1 MTKTKSKT
9 AKLDAKVIAKN
20 AQAYADKHI
29 LPNLVELGTSEA
41 SCTSLHSELIKRI
54 ALMQHRVDGTR
65 VTYAFIKE
73 LVKREFNQNLVA
85 KARKLIKY
93 IVDELDYPTA
103 SGKIGRLKWSTLA
116 RASFNAGGA
125 YARIARHE
133 AEAKAK
139 IRDNHASLIT
149 KFQAD
154 GKNELQAQRDAAFT
168 MAQVKEGDAEAI
180 QTLDMAIAKH
190 SAPVDAAESGLT
202 WLQFANWLKR
212 RDAIET
218 VTLLR
223 ALADEIE
230 REHNELEAKRKDAE
244 RQSLEDIR
252 RESRTVKPAPKPK
265 SGKGKSVKP
274 TARDRQIAAQAT
286 KQAQAA

>member
-1 MTKTKSKT
+1 M
-9 AKLDAKVIAKN
+9 
-20 AQAYADKHI
+20 
-29 LPNLVELGTSEA
+29 
-41 SCTSLHSELIKRI
+41 
-54 ALMQHRVDGTR
+54 
-65 VTYAFIKE
+65 
-73 LVKREFNQNLVA
+73 
-85 KARKLIKY
+85 IKY

-190 SAPVDAAESGLT
+190 SAPDRCRRVWPDVAAIRQL
-202 WLQFANWLKR
+202 A
-212 RDAIET
+212 ET
-218 VTLLR
+218 
-223 ALADEIE
+223 
-230 REHNELEAKRKDAE
+230 
-244 RQSLEDIR
+244 
-252 RESRTVKPAPKPK
+252 P
-265 SGKGKSVKP
+265 G
-274 TARDRQIAAQAT
+274 RDRNRDPVAGT
-286 KQAQAA
+286 RG